1 MGAMNTQIQ
10 STHWQLAPEADG
22 FSVASGI
29 DDIHLCITNILSTQ
43 KGTDILR
50 PEFGS
55 DHFRYIDYPEDVAV
69 PNFVREITQALLKW
83 ENRIVIDEVLVDG
96 EAPHFTFTVMWQLTD
111 DVYREIYR
119 TQVQA

>member
-1 MGAMNTQIQ
+1 MNTQIQ

-69 PNFVREITQALLKW
+69 PNFVREITQALQKW
-83 ENRIVIDEVLVDG
+83 ETRIEIDEVLVEG
-96 EAPHFTFTVMWQLTD
+96 QAPHFTFTVLWSLTD

>member
-1 MGAMNTQIQ
+1 MNTQTSIQ
-10 STHWQLAPEADG
+10 SIHWQLAPSADNAE
-22 FSVASGI
+22 VVQGI
-29 DDIHLCITNILSTQ
+29 EDIHLCIANILATQ

-69 PNFVREITQALLKW
+69 PNFVREITAALQTW
-83 ENRIVIDEVLVDG
+83 EKRIDIDEVLVEG
-96 EAPHFTFTVMWQLTD
+96 EAPHFIFTVTWSLTD

-119 TQVQA
+119 TTI

>member
-1 MGAMNTQIQ
+1 MKTALIP
-10 STHWQLAPEADG
+10 STHWQLAPATE
-22 FSVASGI
+22 SEPVVQGI
-29 DDIHLCITNILSTQ
+29 DDIHQCIANILATP
-43 KGTDILR
+43 KGMDILR

-55 DHFRYIDYPEDVAV
+55 DHFNFIDYPEDVAI

-96 EAPHFTFTVMWQLTD
+96 EAPHFTFTVLWSLTD

-119 TQVQA
+119 TQLQA

>member
-1 MGAMNTQIQ
+1 MNTQIQ
-10 STHWQLAPEADG
+10 STHWQLAPETEGVSA
-22 FSVASGI
+22 VSGI
-29 DDIHLCITNILSTQ
+29 DDIHLCIANILSTQ

-69 PNFVREITQALLKW
+69 PNFVREITQALQKW
-83 ENRIVIDEVLVDG
+83 ESRIVIDEVLVDG
-96 EAPHFTFTVMWQLTD
+96 EAPHFTFTVMWRLTD